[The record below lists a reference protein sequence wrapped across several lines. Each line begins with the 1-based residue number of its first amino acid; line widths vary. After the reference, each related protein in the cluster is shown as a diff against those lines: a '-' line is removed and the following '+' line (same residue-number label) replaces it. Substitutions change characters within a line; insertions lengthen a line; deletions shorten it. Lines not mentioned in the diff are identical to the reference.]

1 MDCIIEKSTYLGK
14 KISKSLAVCVQKIMT
29 FWIFFLPDFIIS
41 SSMEIVLE
49 RMGWDYLIFSL
60 AREHSLT
67 SKGEVSLYGWP
78 PVWLVWIWPNLL
90 IWIIIQHKQSSWIQT
105 SQTEGQPY
113 SDTSPYKV
121 SEYSLPRRTCPC
133 RPWAR
138 PRRGRWWGSSTQ
150 QQQLRNPPCCVI
162 LNAQQS
168 NRVVW
173 QLLLGTNLRAVIV
186 IIISNKKSS
195 VDHLGFVNT

>member
-1 MDCIIEKSTYLGK
+1 M
-14 KISKSLAVCVQKIMT
+14 SLAVCVQKIMT

-105 SQTEGQPY
+105 SQTVGQPY
-113 SDTSPYKV
+113 SDTFPNAG
-121 SEYSLPRRTCPC
+121 LPRAKYTEIEHHIFSLASYGFHLSCNKFMLAYNIFDSIQVC
-133 RPWAR
+133 NSFEKA
-138 PRRGRWWGSSTQ
+138 SY
-150 QQQLRNPPCCVI
+150 
-162 LNAQQS
+162 
-168 NRVVW
+168 
-173 QLLLGTNLRAVIV
+173 LLLF
-186 IIISNKKSS
+186 KF
-195 VDHLGFVNT
+195 D